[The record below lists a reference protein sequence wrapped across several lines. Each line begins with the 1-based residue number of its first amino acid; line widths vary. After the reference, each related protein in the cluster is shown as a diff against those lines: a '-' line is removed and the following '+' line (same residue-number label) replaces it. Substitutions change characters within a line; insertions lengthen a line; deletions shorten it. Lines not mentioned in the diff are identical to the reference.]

1 MARQFITSTVKHYCA
16 RCKRVIKPGDPY
28 RHNAAASEFICKPCV
43 QENEIVHA
51 QPQPQ
56 TKRPALPA

>member
-1 MARQFITSTVKHYCA
+1 MTRQFITSNVKHYCA
-16 RCKRVIKPGDPY
+16 RCKRPIPAGAPY
-28 RHNAAASEFICKPCV
+28 RHNAAASEFVCKPCV
-43 QENEIVHA
+43 QTDEVVHA